1 MSMEH
6 APISENINTP
16 AKKYTKEELDSVDPK
31 TGKTLREHLFGI
43 EKEELKEESKGKEGK
58 KGKKQN
64 IYQMLFPE
72 KKEKKSVSHEETLDT
87 INYYL
92 DMTSKVRAFLSNDAA
107 RIFPNLDEHEAQTQL
122 ALVAIQTLMRSQDK
136 ASLDAVKEALKNEER
151 YIDIEGEK
159 QNVYH
164 LLFPEKKENTEEQR
178 MESLKNIRHYF
189 DMSAKI
195 YGLLGAEV
203 KRYFPKIGERV
214 AQNQLAL
221 VAIDTLMQTRD
232 KASLKAMER
241 ILKDEEK
248 YTEEHPGSPLAELF
262 LKMKPEIDL
271 LIKDSH

>member
-1 MSMEH
+1 LFFCDLKDE
-6 APISENINTP
+6 IN
-16 AKKYTKEELDSVDPK
+16 SVDPK

-43 EKEELKEESKGKEGK
+43 EKEELKEESNGKEGK
-58 KGKKQN
+58 KRKRQN
-64 IYQMLFPE
+64 IYQMLF
-72 KKEKKSVSHEETLDT
+72 H
-87 INYYL
+87 
-92 DMTSKVRAFLSNDAA
+92 
-107 RIFPNLDEHEAQTQL
+107 
-122 ALVAIQTLMRSQDK
+122 
-136 ASLDAVKEALKNEER
+136 
-151 YIDIEGEK
+151 
-159 QNVYH
+159 
-164 LLFPEKKENTEEQR
+164 EKKENTEEQR

-203 KRYFPKIGERV
+203 KRYFLKIGERV

-232 KASLKAMER
+232 KTSLKAMER

-262 LKMKPEIDL
+262 LKMRPEIDL